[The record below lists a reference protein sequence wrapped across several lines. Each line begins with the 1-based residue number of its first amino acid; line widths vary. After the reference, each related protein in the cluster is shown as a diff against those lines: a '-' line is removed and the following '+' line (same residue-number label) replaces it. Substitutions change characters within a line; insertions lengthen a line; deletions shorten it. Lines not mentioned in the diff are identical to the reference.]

1 MPFFLREFLL
11 LMVLKHAP
19 GSSVEKVTPRNIV
32 VRHLCLPVL
41 LPLENF
47 WKDARRWPL
56 RHPTLPFWRFVFFFL
71 RILCSSSK
79 ASLLLTSIFHCGL
92 RTCHVSFGHPH
103 LLYDCLLVIGER
115 QEEKKI
121 QFSLA
126 LAYASVEI

>member
-19 GSSVEKVTPRNIV
+19 GSSVEKDTPRNIV

-41 LPLENF
+41 LPLEFF

-56 RHPTLPFWRFVFFFL
+56 RHPTLPFWRFVFFFP

-79 ASLLLTSIFHCGL
+79 ASLLLTSIFHCEL

-103 LLYDCLLVIGER
+103 ILYDCLLVIGER
-115 QEEKKI
+115 QRGEKNSVQLGI
-121 QFSLA
+121 GICFS
-126 LAYASVEI
+126 